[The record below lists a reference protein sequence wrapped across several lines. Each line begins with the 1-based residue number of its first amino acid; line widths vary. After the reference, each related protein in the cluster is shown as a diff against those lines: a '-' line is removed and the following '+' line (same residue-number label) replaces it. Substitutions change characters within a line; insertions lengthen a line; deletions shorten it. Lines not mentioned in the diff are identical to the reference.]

1 MNESLID
8 EYAPHIGLLRTNMTP
23 DERTKRALNYPPK
36 LMGMALKLYV
46 HMVYPD
52 VSDNLFHMD
61 ADVFWIRDW
70 DPWVRTQMESHAHRL
85 LYATLHP

>member
-1 MNESLID
+1 
-8 EYAPHIGLLRTNMTP
+8 
-23 DERTKRALNYPPK
+23 
-36 LMGMALKLYV
+36 MGMALKLYV